1 MNLIPTKEFNK
12 TISKITDKVVKKRLE
27 ELITKLENAKFLNEI
42 SNVIPLK
49 GLNGLF
55 RITTGDYRLLVKQ
68 IKNEEI
74 ILLLVDFR
82 KRNEK
87 TYKRLN

>member
-12 TISKITDKVVKKRLE
+12 TISKITDRVVKKRLE
-27 ELITKLENAKFLNEI
+27 ELIAKLENAKFLSEI
-42 SNVIPLK
+42 PNVIPLK
-49 GLNGLF
+49 GLSGLF

-68 IKNEEI
+68 IKNGEI

-87 TYKRLN
+87 TYKGLN